1 MNSGSTIRLLV
12 VSEQPEDAEHV
23 ASQMRTAGY
32 SVKPTRVEDG
42 HALGEAVGKLEFDV
56 ALHVLATEDVEL
68 NDTIAALRE
77 RNLYV
82 PVIAYG
88 EGDLTTGRA
97 LAAGAGDRVVQD
109 SEHLRYAIIREFER
123 TSTRRRAHHLE
134 AAYRESEERARAL
147 MQSSRDAIA
156 YIHDGMHV
164 LANDAYLARFG
175 YEAFEDL
182 EGTPIVDM
190 VSSDDREK
198 LKGFLRDYSRSE
210 EAVGTLDLQLQQA
223 GGKSFQA
230 EMEFSRASIDGE
242 ACSQII
248 IREQTNTAELER
260 QLTLLSQRDSVTGL
274 YNRQYFVTTLQ
285 EALTAAGDDQ
295 AKWTLAQ
302 ITIDGFD
309 QIKEQVGVIGSDQ
322 VIADVARILGEATAE
337 NDVLARLDGA
347 TYGLL
352 TPGAEPEA
360 IETLAGHI
368 RQRVRDHICNVDKAS
383 LNVTAC
389 LGLARIDGSV
399 SDPNAIMAR
408 SERAL
413 ADARRNGPDAHHLYQ
428 PKAGELSQK
437 EIDQQWTERIRD
449 MLQGNQFSLLYQPIV
464 SLAGD
469 STARYEVL
477 LRTLDEHGQPTDDP
491 EFRAAA
497 ERTGMA
503 KGVDRWTVFNALK
516 ALLEELRRSPDTV
529 FFVPLSASAF
539 DDAGL
544 FRWIHERIKSVKLPQ
559 GRLVFQIDGPA
570 AATRIK
576 QAAAFSAAAHKIGC
590 EVSLSGFGHGSDPFH
605 LTQHI
610 AVDYLRISEDF
621 TRDLAS
627 NEQNQES
634 VRKIAVEARSHGK
647 QSICPGVEDAST
659 LTVLWTL
666 GTDMIEGSFL
676 QEATHER
683 SYDFASMA
691 M

>member
-12 VSEQPEDAEHV
+12 VSEQPEDAENV
-23 ASQMRTAGY
+23 VSQMRAAGY
-32 SVKPTRVEDG
+32 AVKPTRVDDG
-42 HALGEAVGKLEFDV
+42 DTLRDALAHEIDV
-56 ALHVLATEDVEL
+56 ALHVLATEDASLE
-68 NDTIAALRE
+68 DTLTAIRE
-77 RNLYV
+77 RGLYV

-88 EGDLTTGRA
+88 EGDPPAGRA
-97 LAAGAGDRVVQD
+97 LASGATDRVGDD
-109 SEHLRYAIIREFER
+109 SEHLRHVIVREFER
-123 TSTRRRAHHLE
+123 VATRRRAHHLE
-134 AAYRESEERARAL
+134 AIYRESEERARAL
-147 MQSSRDAIA
+147 MESSRDAIA
-156 YIHDGMHV
+156 YVHDGMHV
-164 LANDAYLARFG
+164 LANDAYLSRFG

-190 VSSDDREK
+190 VADADRDK

-210 EAVGTLDLQLQQA
+210 EAVGTLELQLQQA
-223 GGKSFQA
+223 GGTTFSA
-230 EMEFSRASIDGE
+230 EMEFSRASIEGE

-248 IREQTNTAELER
+248 IRDQANAEELER
-260 QLTLLSQRDSVTGL
+260 QLNLLSQRDSVTGL
-274 YNRQYFVTTLQ
+274 YNRQHFISSLQ
-285 EALTAAGDDQ
+285 EALTAAGTGQ
-295 AKWTLAQ
+295 AAWSLMQLA
-302 ITIDGFD
+302 IDGFD
-309 QIKEQVGVIGSDQ
+309 QIKEQVGVLGSDQ
-322 VIADVARILGEATAE
+322 VIADVAQIVSEVAGDEDIA
-337 NDVLARLDGA
+337 ARFDGA
-347 TYGLL
+347 TFGLL
-352 TPGAEPEA
+352 TPDADPDALES
-360 IETLAGHI
+360 LCI
-368 RQRVRDHICNVDKAS
+368 RLRRKVRDHICNVDNAS

-389 LGLARIDGSV
+389 LGIARIDGSV

-413 ADARRNGPDAHHLYQ
+413 TEARRNGPDAHHIYQ

-437 EIDQQWTERIRD
+437 EIDQQWGERIRD
-449 MLQGNQFSLLYQPIV
+449 MLKGDRLALLYQPVV

-477 LRTLDEHGQPTDDP
+477 LRPLDEHGQPADDP

-503 KGVDRWTVFNALK
+503 KGVDRWTVLNALK
-516 ALLEELRRSPDTV
+516 ALLQELHHSSDTV
-529 FFVPLSASAF
+529 FFVPLSGHAF

-544 FRWIHERIKSVKLPQ
+544 FRWIHERIKAVKLPA

-576 QAAAFSAAAHKIGC
+576 QAAAFSTAVHKIGC
-590 EVSLSGFGHGSDPFH
+590 GICLSEFGHGADPFH

-610 AVDYLRISEDF
+610 SVDYLRISEDF

-627 NEQNQES
+627 NEQNQQA
-634 VRKIAVEARSHGK
+634 VRQIAAEARSHGK

-666 GTDMIEGSFL
+666 GTDMIEGGFL